1 MIVRCGISCL
11 RIFSYWIRNG
21 VENGGNFYIY
31 SVIMYYLFF
40 NMIWEKKWYNFEKK
54 KFGDIIIS

>member
-1 MIVRCGISCL
+1 MIVRFGISCL

-40 NMIWEKKWYNFEKK
+40 NMIKK
-54 KFGDIIIS
+54 KGDIILSKKCFGILL